1 MAKYNFGSDS
11 FVINTWLNIRSEHKG
26 PGTAGI
32 GDGEAHNTV
41 PYILA
46 TKGVATLRER
56 DNNASGPSAV
66 DAAEREYTHA
76 MHVIMG
82 DKYIESEGTSA
93 GKDEGNDE

>member
-26 PGTAGI
+26 PGTAGD

-41 PYILA
+41 PYLLA

-56 DNNASGPSAV
+56 NNDASGPS
-66 DAAEREYTHA
+66 EYTHA

-82 DKYIESEGTSA
+82 DKYIENEGNSA
-93 GKDEGNDE
+93 TKDEGNDD

>member
-26 PGTAGI
+26 PGTAGT
-32 GDGEAHNTV
+32 GDGESHNTV
-41 PYILA
+41 PYLLA

-56 DNNASGPSAV
+56 DNNASGPS
-66 DAAEREYTHA
+66 EYTHS

-82 DKYIESEGTSA
+82 DKYIENEGSSA
-93 GKDEGNDE
+93 AKDEGNDD